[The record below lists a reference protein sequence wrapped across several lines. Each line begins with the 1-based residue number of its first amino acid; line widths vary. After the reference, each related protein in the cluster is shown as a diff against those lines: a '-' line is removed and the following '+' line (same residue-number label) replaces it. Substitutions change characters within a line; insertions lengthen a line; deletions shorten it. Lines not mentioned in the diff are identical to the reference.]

1 MVFFCFS
8 ISTSGASM
16 SIKVA
21 NIAFTLVLIKIAEAL
36 TRSSDTVHALEG
48 IGLGETLHPGP
59 GWDSVTI
66 SKQQEFAAACDAAG
80 TRL

>member
-1 MVFFCFS
+1 MRKIRIIWRS
-8 ISTSGASM
+8 SSAPSRTG
-16 SIKVA
+16 VA